1 MNKKYYYNRIWWTVY
16 TAYKLVL
23 FGSKSY
29 LRQANTNLLLHF
41 PDSLSF
47 LKLVLNPSIIRLS
60 LLTSQGKEYIKR
72 YRTIDTIRYQSYIYF
87 LNDSILYI
95 RKPNELIFV
104 GKKIY
109 FSLINAKLSRK
120 NAIHS

>member
-29 LRQANTNLLLHF
+29 LRQANTNLLLNF

-60 LLTSQGKEYIKR
+60 LLTIPGKEYIKR

-109 FSLINAKLSRK
+109 FSRINAKLSII
-120 NAIHS
+120 NS